1 MEKMDLHGQK
11 IDRWQRMKKNRL
23 LFILIP
29 ILIALTVFLGLYVYY
44 YREDQ
49 NSLTVNDKKWIESN
63 ASTIFDLELISNY
76 PVYGENGVFYEFV
89 EDFELDTGLELNV
102 VPYLKTDSAQRSG
115 LRFRVLKSNESLTD
129 KDLFLAEDVYVVI
142 CKSSIKLNRVKDF
155 KNMTIGVFTDDVG
168 EISYYLK
175 TGENITYKPYD
186 TIDKIIESLDNGTV
200 DTIIIPNL
208 MYLDKTID
216 NDKYYINYTLTEMNL
231 KIVLTL
237 SNTNEK
243 LNEIVAKY
251 YKNWKNNYYVDSYN
265 DNLLNYYINHN
276 NINDK
281 TKAELLS
288 KNYVYGY
295 VENSPYEATMDK
307 ELVGI
312 AGEYIN
318 RIERLT
324 DIEFT
329 YKKYDNFNELKKAI
343 DKGEVDVYFNYYN
356 YTNTNYKETTS
367 TFIEEYVVLA
377 KPTDLY
383 VINSFE
389 ALKGVKTSIINN
401 NALYNYF
408 KDNSKAILVPYDS
421 LEEMLDKSSGTVLI
435 VDKEVYSI
443 YKNSKLKKYEV
454 LYSGIMTN
462 DYNFMVKNN
471 NTAFYDL
478 FNYIINTNSYYR
490 YRNTGINSLHKSIL
504 ERTTF
509 EQLYILILLII
520 FIPLIILTIM
530 YILIKRRHKIKI
542 VKKEER
548 KKYTDMLTSLKN
560 RNYLNLNIKA
570 WNESNKYP
578 QAVVIVDLNNV
589 KYVNDNYGHE
599 SGDKLIIK
607 AASVLVNTQLENSE
621 IIRTDGNEFLIY
633 LVGYSEKQVS
643 TYTSKLRK
651 ELKNLPYE
659 FGASLGYSMIIDEIK
674 TIDDA
679 INEATLEMRTEKE
692 DYKG

>member
-1 MEKMDLHGQK
+1 
-11 IDRWQRMKKNRL
+11 MKKNRL